1 MGKQQNKK
9 YYILNR
15 EKYKAIKKFDHLQME
30 TFCSDIY
37 KSGFQDGRNSVP
49 GVDIEKVMLAIA
61 EVKGIGAKRM
71 DEVRK
76 AVETCFKEG
85 GGNDEK

>member
-15 EKYKAIKKFDHLQME
+15 EKYKAIKKFDHFQME

-37 KSGFQDGRNSVP
+37 KSGY
-49 GVDIEKVMLAIA
+49 
-61 EVKGIGAKRM
+61 
-71 DEVRK
+71 
-76 AVETCFKEG
+76 
-85 GGNDEK
+85 